1 MLEIA
6 HESEV
11 SSDKENQAIETKS
24 TTPVFSLNSDE
35 LKHCFQSNHIAML
48 ISGVAIKDSTYI
60 QTLTTEDFVSLG
72 ITKEE
77 MEFSSV
83 YINELNYNKYG
94 KQ

>member
-1 MLEIA
+1 
-6 HESEV
+6 
-11 SSDKENQAIETKS
+11 
-24 TTPVFSLNSDE
+24 
-35 LKHCFQSNHIAML
+35 ML

-72 ITKEE
+72 ITEEE